1 MKLRSPGSLASLG
14 VFAVLSGC
22 AALHPPPRKTATLAD
37 RAPVVA
43 VDVPAGGT
51 WPGGQ
56 WWKAYDDPVLSQLVD
71 IAIGNGQDI
80 ASADARLRQAQN
92 EVRVSAASLGMQ
104 VDASAGY
111 SRQRLSDNGMLP
123 PEFLGYHWY
132 DQADL
137 GISMRYQFD
146 WWGKQRAAIEGAID
160 RARALAAERQVA
172 ALVLAA
178 KVAEAYFG
186 WQTDSA
192 RVDLQEKAVATQEAV
207 LANIRRRIG
216 AHLEPADQATEAAM
230 QLASQRE
237 QLEVLKGSR
246 RLRVVTLAALAGMDA
261 SVLPH
266 FEVRPLPRAMTRL
279 PDDVGTNLL
288 ARRPDI
294 AASRWRVEAALRDTD
309 VQRAYFYPDVSIN
322 ALAALSAID
331 PARLLRAD
339 SAVPRL
345 GIAADLPLFD
355 AGLRRARHQAVEAA
369 VEVAI
374 AAYDAAVVNAARDAG
389 ASAAALQQAHLQ
401 RRQREQQLDA
411 ATAMVA
417 SARARVTG
425 QLTHVGPQLA
435 ASLRELAAQDALLR
449 VDLDALVSDIQ
460 LKLALG
466 GDLAVTEETP

>member
-1 MKLRSPGSLASLG
+1 MTRRVPGSPATLFAFALLA
-14 VFAVLSGC
+14 GC
-22 AALHPPPRKTATLAD
+22 AALHPPPRMTATLTD
-37 RAPVVA
+37 HAPVVA
-43 VDVPAGGT
+43 SEVPAGGS

-56 WWKAYDDPVLSQLVD
+56 WWKSYDDPVLTQLVD

-80 ASADARLRQAQN
+80 ASADARLRLAQS
-92 EVRVSAASLGMQ
+92 EVRVSAAALGLQ

-111 SRQRLSDNGMLP
+111 SRQRLSDNGMFP
-123 PEFLGYHWY
+123 PEFLGFHWY

-160 RARALAAERQVA
+160 RSRALAAERQVA

-186 WQTDSA
+186 WQSDSA
-192 RVDLQEKAVATQEAV
+192 RLDLQERATATQEAV
-207 LANIRRRIG
+207 LANMQRRIG
-216 AHLEPADQATEAAM
+216 AQLESADQATEAIM
-230 QLASQRE
+230 QLSVQRE
-237 QLEVLKGSR
+237 QREVLEGSR
-246 RLRVVTLAALAGMDA
+246 RLRIVTLAALTGVDA
-261 SVLPH
+261 SAMPPLKVH
-266 FEVRPLPRAMTRL
+266 PLPRATTRL
-279 PDDVGTNLL
+279 PDNVGMNLL

-339 SAVPRL
+339 SAAPRL
-345 GIAADLPLFD
+345 GVAVDLPLFD
-355 AGLRRARHQAVEAA
+355 AGLRRARHQASGAA
-369 VEVAI
+369 LEVAI
-374 AAYDAAVVNAARDAG
+374 AAYDAAVVNAAREAG
-389 ASAAALQQAHLQ
+389 ASAAVLQQAQLQ
-401 RRQREQQLDA
+401 RRQREQQLEA
-411 ATAMVA
+411 ARAMVA
-417 SARARVTG
+417 SASARVAG
-425 QLTHVGPQLA
+425 QLTHVGPRLA
-435 ASLRELAAQDALLR
+435 ASLRELAAQDAMLR
-449 VDLDALVSDIQ
+449 VDLDALVADIQ